1 MKTKNFFKLCL
12 TILIFI
18 SAFKFFYAQ
27 QPTAQAARRPPAV
40 SGGFGISSIGPSE
53 FIIFFLILL
62 FFASIGLTIIAS
74 GQLFLAIREI
84 AFNTRKEKSEE
95 TNQYKVLFL
104 VAKVNNFLGWL
115 IIIFG
120 FIGAWFLARLI

>member
-1 MKTKNFFKLCL
+1 MKKKNFFKLCL

-27 QPTAQAARRPPAV
+27 QPTGQAGRPAPV
-40 SGGFGISSIGPSE
+40 SGSIGISSIDPSE

-95 TNQYKVLFL
+95 TNQYKVLLL

-120 FIGAWFLARLI
+120 FIGAWLLARLI

>member
-1 MKTKNFFKLCL
+1 MIINKFLKLCL

-18 SAFKFFYAQ
+18 STFDFLYAQ
-27 QPTAQAARRPPAV
+27 PAQPARPG
-40 SGGFGISSIGPSE
+40 GGFAIGPTE

-74 GQLFLAIREI
+74 GQVFLAIRET
-84 AFNTRKEKSEE
+84 ALNTRKEESEE
-95 TNQYKVLFL
+95 TSQYKVLFT
-104 VAKVNNFLGWL
+104 VAKINNFVGWF

-120 FIGAWFLARLI
+120 FIGAWFLAGRI